1 MYVMMSIFRLA
12 SRNFNESEVS
22 MAQNFYD
29 MNDQQLLQEKIL
41 LKQEIDRQKKKMEEL
56 NSLLSARFFNDAHK
70 DLQRQGKDFGTTTIF
85 SEQEDKV
92 KVSINKKVTWDQQ
105 ALRDAF
111 DSMDPEDA
119 RHYAKVTYA
128 VEERKYT
135 NAPPAIITKLQPAR
149 TVEQGTINIDLV
161 QPEEA

>member
-1 MYVMMSIFRLA
+1 
-12 SRNFNESEVS
+12 

-135 NAPPAIITKLQPAR
+135 NAPPAIIDKLQPAR

>member
-92 KVSINKKVTWDQQ
+92 KVSINNICRGREKIYKCSSSYYYKASASQNC
-105 ALRDAF
+105 R
-111 DSMDPEDA
+111 A
-119 RHYAKVTYA
+119 RNN
-128 VEERKYT
+128 KY
-135 NAPPAIITKLQPAR
+135 
-149 TVEQGTINIDLV
+149 
-161 QPEEA
+161 